1 MGRWLVTISR
11 ADSTARPKTS
21 RSAAAG
27 NPRNSRERW
36 GDNKI
41 PFANRMHILDDL
53 DVSCIFVYKSYII
66 YIYMYYIYMYYIY
79 IYVLYVCTLIIY
91 CNTLYDCI

>member
-41 PFANRMHILDDL
+41 PVANRMHILDDL
-53 DVSCIFVYKSYII
+53 DVSCIFVSKSYII
-66 YIYMYYIYMYYIY
+66 YICIIYIYVLYIYMYYIYMYYMC
-79 IYVLYVCTLIIY
+79 VH
-91 CNTLYDCI
+91 